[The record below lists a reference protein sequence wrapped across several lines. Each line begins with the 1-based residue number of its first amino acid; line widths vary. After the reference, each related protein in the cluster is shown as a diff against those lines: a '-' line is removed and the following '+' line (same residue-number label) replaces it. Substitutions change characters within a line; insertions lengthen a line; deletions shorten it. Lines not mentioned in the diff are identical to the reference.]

1 MADPKSERAGYAAEF
16 IKGDWATARYV
27 KDQDVD
33 NLLSV
38 VVNLG
43 AELWATRR
51 RQMVVESLLAK
62 NKLVS
67 AHSIESYQPSEAERA
82 AWAAER
88 DDTIERIY
96 SVLQRVSHPTG
107 GVPPKENKTSPLKP

>member
-1 MADPKSERAGYAAEF
+1 MADPKADRAGYAADF
-16 IKGDWATARYV
+16 IKGDWATARFV
-27 KDQDVD
+27 KDQNVD

-38 VVNLG
+38 VVSLG

-51 RQMVVESLLAK
+51 RQMVVEAILAK
-62 NKLVS
+62 TNLVS
-67 AHSIESYQPSEAERA
+67 AQAIDAYQPSEAERA
-82 AWAAER
+82 AWSSER

-107 GVPPKENKTSPLKP
+107 GVPPKTDKVPPLGP